1 MAPRASFLGDRNDDI
16 INFDNGENEY
26 YSFDRAKNVLS
37 ENVAGDLTII
47 VVNMDSLPKNLWY
60 LNKTLSL
67 LKFQPDII
75 ALSET
80 HITEKSNSYYHP
92 HMPGYKYFA
101 STKSSLKKGSAGVFV
116 KLSLSATERKDLD
129 ISVPGV
135 FETVWFDV
143 DHRTRGKSSTFGVV
157 YRHCG
162 STEIPFFQRKLE
174 TVMSRLNQKN
184 SDFYI
189 VGDFNCNVLK
199 YDEIPNVKSFI
210 EMMYSNSA
218 VNLVN
223 KPTRFPR
230 GDQWG
235 TPSLLDH
242 FYTNQPSKVK
252 NLGLL
257 TDDVSDHFPI
267 VATISMHACR
277 DKNNNVSPYIRDF
290 RNFDNDAF
298 NNSLSEF
305 RDSESDTLDAR
316 FYNLHCHILSCI
328 NTHLPWRKRTNRES
342 AFADKPWI
350 SRGLQ
355 RSILERKRLYRISRE
370 THQNQTERIKKYNKY
385 KKKLEKAL
393 FAAQCRYWSN
403 KIAESQGNS
412 KALWR
417 NVNRITKRK
426 KSTMTV
432 IRKLKLDNGRVS
444 ENSVEIAN
452 VLNRYF
458 VNVGPDL
465 ANKLPSPSRTFD
477 SYLKNEDS
485 PLGTFFLNP
494 TNPSETQDVINSFSK
509 SNCDGPDGTSPKL
522 FKLGAKSLSVIL
534 TKMIND
540 CFTHG
545 YFPACLKVAKVIAI
559 FKDGPEDDRGNWR
572 PISITCC
579 TSKLI
584 EKLVKK
590 RLIPF
595 LKRNNIISKY
605 QFGYRSNHSTT
616 HAILNISDNI
626 LQNFDKKKNTV
637 SIFLD
642 LSKGFDCVDHKI
654 LLKKLHHYGIRG
666 VAHDF
671 FKSYLTNRQQYT
683 LVDGVVSQWLTV
695 LCGVPQGSVLG
706 PLLFLLYTND
716 LSNASDFQINL
727 FADDTCLSLSHSN
740 INVLRGRC
748 NAEAARVN
756 EWFIANRLTTNS
768 KKASNYL
775 LSEYN
780 SNDSNRPV
788 SFNIVMGNVNLRRV
802 NTFKYLGVMLD
813 ENVTWSNQVE
823 HLSTK
828 LSRSAGIFFKIA
840 LLS

>member
-1 MAPRASFLGDRNDDI
+1 
-16 INFDNGENEY
+16 
-26 YSFDRAKNVLS
+26 
-37 ENVAGDLTII
+37 
-47 VVNMDSLPKNLWY
+47 
-60 LNKTLSL
+60 
-67 LKFQPDII
+67 
-75 ALSET
+75 
-80 HITEKSNSYYHP
+80 
-92 HMPGYKYFA
+92 
-101 STKSSLKKGSAGVFV
+101 
-116 KLSLSATERKDLD
+116 
-129 ISVPGV
+129 
-135 FETVWFDV
+135 
-143 DHRTRGKSSTFGVV
+143 
-157 YRHCG
+157 
-162 STEIPFFQRKLE
+162 
-174 TVMSRLNQKN
+174 
-184 SDFYI
+184 
-189 VGDFNCNVLK
+189 
-199 YDEIPNVKSFI
+199 
-210 EMMYSNSA
+210 
-218 VNLVN
+218 
-223 KPTRFPR
+223 
-230 GDQWG
+230 
-235 TPSLLDH
+235 
-242 FYTNQPSKVK
+242 
-252 NLGLL
+252 
-257 TDDVSDHFPI
+257 
-267 VATISMHACR
+267 
-277 DKNNNVSPYIRDF
+277 
-290 RNFDNDAF
+290 
-298 NNSLSEF
+298 
-305 RDSESDTLDAR
+305 
-316 FYNLHCHILSCI
+316 
-328 NTHLPWRKRTNRES
+328 
-342 AFADKPWI
+342 
-350 SRGLQ
+350 
-355 RSILERKRLYRISRE
+355 
-370 THQNQTERIKKYNKY
+370 
-385 KKKLEKAL
+385 
-393 FAAQCRYWSN
+393 
-403 KIAESQGNS
+403 
-412 KALWR
+412 
-417 NVNRITKRK
+417 
-426 KSTMTV
+426 MTV

-727 FADDTCLSLSHSN
+727 FADDTCLSLSHNN
-740 INVLRGRC
+740 INVLRRRC

-828 LSRSAGIFFKIA
+828 LSRSAGIFSKLRYYLDNKTLVQMYHALFNSHLQYGILCWGSSSATNLHQLQVLQNRAIRNMMKAPRFFRLDNYYLNLRILKVHDLFNLEIAKFMHSHHNNILPDCFRSFFQESGINHDHNTRSSNSLSYDTIFCRTLRGQRSIRFYGPKIWNEIPLTTKSAAKKSFKK
-840 LLS
+840 LYKSLVFSKY